1 MKEWQMYDLK
11 KQVEKL
17 EKRLEYLMLD
27 SWEQELFLVNTDV
40 ELADKID
47 CLVKVT
53 RLNQDFL
60 ERQARQLGDALH
72 VLGKLSDEAKGGEK
86 K

>member
-1 MKEWQMYDLK
+1 MKAWEFHDLK
-11 KQVEKL
+11 KHVEKL
-17 EKRLEYLMLD
+17 EKRLEYMMLD

-60 ERQARQLGDALH
+60 EKQARRLGDALH
-72 VLGKLSDEAKGGEK
+72 VLGKLSDQAKGGEK
-86 K
+86 